1 MRFTRKDWEDAEAR
15 QLNPYACKS
24 AHTLGRLHSETP
36 HSTRSCFAR
45 DRDRIFHSRCFRRLE
60 YKTQVFVNG
69 IADHYRT
76 RLTHTMEMTA
86 IGRTLART
94 LSANEDLTEC
104 ICLAHDLGHSPFG
117 HEGER
122 VLNTLMEAHGGFDHN
137 LQSLRCIE
145 KLESPYPN
153 FTGLNLSWEV
163 RAGLLKHEAHRPNA
177 ILDGY
182 PIGPFQSLEAQIADI
197 ADDMTYQAHDVDDG
211 LEAGIMTLEQL
222 QSTRFWSYA
231 AEKTQQLY
239 PNANKEQKNR
249 ATIRTMIEL
258 QVADVI
264 EQARI
269 RLDQYQP
276 DSVRAVMEAPERI
289 ICFSDEMKTML
300 DEFTEFMFANLYYHS
315 TVAETTRQRVEW
327 MRRLFLYY
335 IQNPHHLGR
344 KAQQLIN
351 TEGLHRSVCDYVAGC
366 TDRFALLEC
375 EKYGLLHD

>member
-1 MRFTRKDWEDAEAR
+1 MRFTRKDWEDAEER
-15 QLNPYACKS
+15 QLNPYASKS

-36 HSTRSCFAR
+36 HATRSCFAR

-86 IGRTLART
+86 VGRTLART

-117 HEGER
+117 HEGEHI
-122 VLNTLMEAHGGFDHN
+122 LNTLMEAHGGFDHN

-145 KLESPYPN
+145 TLESPYPT

-163 RAGLLKHEAHRPNA
+163 RAGLLKHEAHKPNA
-177 ILDGY
+177 TLDGH

-211 LEAGIMTLEQL
+211 LEAGIMTLEKL
-222 QSTRFWSYA
+222 QSTRFWNHA
-231 AEKTQQLY
+231 AKKIHQLY
-239 PNANKEQKNR
+239 PNANEEQKNR

-276 DSVRAVMEAPERI
+276 TSVRAVMEAPERI
-289 ICFSDEMKTML
+289 ICFSDEMKVML
-300 DEFTEFMFANLYYHS
+300 DEFTKFMFTNLYYHS
-315 TVAETTRQRVEW
+315 TVKETTSQRVEW

-335 IQNPHHLGR
+335 IENPHHLGR
-344 KAQQLIN
+344 NAQQQIK

-375 EKYGLLHD
+375 EKYGLLYD

>member
-1 MRFTRKDWEDAEAR
+1 MRFTRKDWEDAEEW
-15 QLNPYACKS
+15 QLNPYASKS
-24 AHTLGRLHSETP
+24 THTLGRLHSETP
-36 HSTRSCFAR
+36 HATRSCFAR

-69 IADHYRT
+69 IADHNRT

-86 IGRTLART
+86 VGRTLART

-122 VLNTLMEAHGGFDHN
+122 VLNTLMEEHGGFDHN

-145 KLESPYPN
+145 KLESPYPT

-163 RAGLLKHEAHRPNA
+163 RAGLLKHEANKSNA

-222 QSTRFWSYA
+222 QSTCFWNYS
-231 AEKTQQLY
+231 AEKHGNSIPMQTKSKKTV
-239 PNANKEQKNR
+239 PPSEQ
-249 ATIRTMIEL
+249 
-258 QVADVI
+258 
-264 EQARI
+264 
-269 RLDQYQP
+269 
-276 DSVRAVMEAPERI
+276 
-289 ICFSDEMKTML
+289 
-300 DEFTEFMFANLYYHS
+300 
-315 TVAETTRQRVEW
+315 
-327 MRRLFLYY
+327 
-335 IQNPHHLGR
+335 
-344 KAQQLIN
+344 
-351 TEGLHRSVCDYVAGC
+351 
-366 TDRFALLEC
+366 
-375 EKYGLLHD
+375 

>member
-1 MRFTRKDWEDAEAR
+1 MRFTRKDWEDAEER
-15 QLNPYACKS
+15 QLNPYASKS

-36 HSTRSCFAR
+36 HATRSCFAR

-86 IGRTLART
+86 VGRTLART

-117 HEGER
+117 HEGEHI
-122 VLNTLMEAHGGFDHN
+122 LNTLMEAHGGFDHN

-145 KLESPYPN
+145 TLESPYPT

-163 RAGLLKHEAHRPNA
+163 RAGLLKHEAHKPNA
-177 ILDGY
+177 TLDGH

-211 LEAGIMTLEQL
+211 LEAGIMTLEKL
-222 QSTRFWSYA
+222 QSTRFWNHA
-231 AEKTQQLY
+231 AKKIHQLY
-239 PNANKEQKNR
+239 PNANEEQKNR

-276 DSVRAVMEAPERI
+276 TSVRAVMEAPERI
-289 ICFSDEMKTML
+289 ICFSDEMKVML
-300 DEFTEFMFANLYYHS
+300 DEFTKFMFTNLYYHS
-315 TVAETTRQRVEW
+315 TVKETTSQRVEW

-335 IQNPHHLGR
+335 IENPHHLGS
-344 KAQQLIN
+344 KAQQQIK

-375 EKYGLLHD
+375 EKYGLLYD

>member
-1 MRFTRKDWEDAEAR
+1 MRFTRKDWEDAEER
-15 QLNPYACKS
+15 QLNPYASKS

-36 HSTRSCFAR
+36 HATRSCFAR

-86 IGRTLART
+86 VGRTLART

-117 HEGER
+117 HEGEHI
-122 VLNTLMEAHGGFDHN
+122 LNTLMEAHGGFDHN

-145 KLESPYPN
+145 TLESPYPT

-163 RAGLLKHEAHRPNA
+163 RAGLLKHEAHKPNA
-177 ILDGY
+177 TLDGH

-211 LEAGIMTLEQL
+211 LEAGIMTLEKL
-222 QSTRFWSYA
+222 QSTRFWNHA
-231 AEKTQQLY
+231 AKKIHQLY
-239 PNANKEQKNR
+239 PNANEEQKNR
-249 ATIRTMIEL
+249 ATIRKMIEL

-276 DSVRAVMEAPERI
+276 TSVRAVMEAPERI
-289 ICFSDEMKTML
+289 ICFSDEMKVML
-300 DEFTEFMFANLYYHS
+300 DEFTKFMFTNLYYHS
-315 TVAETTRQRVEW
+315 TVKETTSQRVEW

-335 IQNPHHLGR
+335 IENPHHLGS
-344 KAQQLIN
+344 KAQQQIK

-375 EKYGLLHD
+375 EKYGLLYD

>member
-1 MRFTRKDWEDAEAR
+1 MRFTRKDWEDAEER
-15 QLNPYACKS
+15 QLNPYASKS

-36 HSTRSCFAR
+36 HATRSCFAR

-86 IGRTLART
+86 VGRTLART

-117 HEGER
+117 HEGEHI
-122 VLNTLMEAHGGFDHN
+122 LNTLMAAQGGFDHN

-145 KLESPYPN
+145 TLESPYPT

-163 RAGLLKHEAHRPNA
+163 RAGLLKHEAHKPNA
-177 ILDGY
+177 TLDGH

-211 LEAGIMTLEQL
+211 LEAGIMTLEKL
-222 QSTRFWSYA
+222 QSTRFWNHA
-231 AEKTQQLY
+231 AKKIHQLY
-239 PNANKEQKNR
+239 PNANEEQKNR

-276 DSVRAVMEAPERI
+276 TSVRAVMEAPERI
-289 ICFSDEMKTML
+289 ICFSDEMKVML
-300 DEFTEFMFANLYYHS
+300 DEFTKFMFTNLYYHS
-315 TVAETTRQRVEW
+315 TVKETTSQRVEW

-335 IQNPHHLGR
+335 IENPHHLGS
-344 KAQQLIN
+344 KAQQQIK

-375 EKYGLLHD
+375 EKYGLLYD